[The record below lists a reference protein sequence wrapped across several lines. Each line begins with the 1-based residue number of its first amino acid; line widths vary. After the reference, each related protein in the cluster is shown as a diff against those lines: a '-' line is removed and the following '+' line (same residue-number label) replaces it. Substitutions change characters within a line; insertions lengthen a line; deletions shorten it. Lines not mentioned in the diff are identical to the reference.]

1 MNINSKDW
9 YAWLNT
15 MPPKPDD
22 FHVVGDVEVA
32 NPGIEA
38 CLTMRS
44 PQGIVPQALMLDL
57 HLVQR
62 PGNWI
67 QQLSWTQ
74 ARFDRVMPPNSPV
87 YTTVEIFYEGKRIA
101 FIEEIHSPS

>member
-1 MNINSKDW
+1 MTIKSKDW

-32 NPGIEA
+32 NPGVEA
-38 CLTMRS
+38 FLVRRS
-44 PQGIVPQALMLDL
+44 PQGIVAEALILDL
-57 HLVQR
+57 HLAQR

-67 QQLSWTQ
+67 QQISWTQ
-74 ARFDRVMPPNSPV
+74 ARFDQVITPGSPN
-87 YTTVEIFYEGKRIA
+87 YKTVEIFYGGERIA
-101 FIEEIHSPS
+101 FIEHIGHVS

>member
-1 MNINSKDW
+1 MTFNSKNW
-9 YAWLNT
+9 HAWLNT

-32 NPGIEA
+32 NPGVEA
-38 CLTMRS
+38 YLTMRS
-44 PQGIVPQALMLDL
+44 TQGTVPQALMLDL

-67 QQLSWTQ
+67 QQTSCAQ
-74 ARFDRVMPPNSPV
+74 GRFSRVMAPNSTP
-87 YTTVEIFYEGKRIA
+87 YTTVEIFYNSERIA
-101 FIEEIHSPS
+101 FIDKIPTIS

>member
-1 MNINSKDW
+1 MTIKSKDW

-15 MPPKPDD
+15 MPPTPDD

-44 PQGIVPQALMLDL
+44 PPGFVPQALMLDL

-62 PGNWI
+62 PGIWT
-67 QQLSWTQ
+67 QQLTWTQ
-74 ARFDRVMPPNSPV
+74 ARFDRVMPPHSPI
-87 YTTVEIFYEGKRIA
+87 YTTVEIFYEGERIA
-101 FIEEIHSPS
+101 FIEEIHRVS

>member
-1 MNINSKDW
+1 MTIKSKDW

-32 NPGIEA
+32 NPGVKAI
-38 CLTMRS
+38 LVRRS
-44 PQGIVPQALMLDL
+44 PQGIVAEALILDL
-57 HLVQR
+57 HLAQR

-67 QQLSWTQ
+67 QQISWTQ
-74 ARFDRVMPPNSPV
+74 ARFDQVITPSSPI
-87 YTTVEIFYEGKRIA
+87 YKTVEIFYGGERIA
-101 FIEEIHSPS
+101 FIEHIGHVS